1 MNSDKKQ
8 GTIYKALSGFYYVS
22 DDGETM
28 TQCRA
33 RGKFRLD
40 GIVPLVGD
48 RALYSETGVGTG
60 ILEEILSRKNS
71 FLRPPVANIDVL
83 IIVAAEVNPIS
94 DPFLVDRITTVAEHS
109 SCDCIICVNKCD
121 IKKSDR
127 LFDIYSKA
135 GYKTIYTS
143 SVTGEGIEELRVA
156 IASKIC
162 SFVGNSGAG
171 KSSILNA
178 LEPGFSI
185 ETAEVSKKLG
195 RGRHTTRHV
204 ELYTL
209 SNGAIIADTPGF
221 SSFDTQRMDVIRPK
235 ELQYLFRE
243 FQPYLG
249 GCRFTDC
256 AHIAEDG
263 CAILEAVQKGEI
275 SSVRL
280 GSYRRLYDSAK
291 QIKQWEIDKRQ

>member
-22 DDGETM
+22 DDGQAM

-33 RGKFRLD
+33 RGKFRRD
-40 GIVPLVGD
+40 GVVPLVGD
-48 RALYSETGVGTG
+48 RVCYSETGDNTG
-60 ILEEILSRKNS
+60 ILEEVLSRKNS
-71 FLRPPVANIDVL
+71 FVRPPVANLDAF
-83 IIVAAEVNPIS
+83 IIVAAEVNPVS
-94 DPFLVDRITTVAEHS
+94 DPYLIDRITAVAEHS
-109 SCDCIICVNKCD
+109 ACDCIICINKCD

-127 LFDIYSKA
+127 LFDIYSTT

-143 SVTGEGIEELRVA
+143 CVTGEGIEELRQA
-156 IASKIC
+156 IAGTAC

-185 ETAEVSKKLG
+185 KTAEVSKKLG

-209 SNGAIIADTPGF
+209 SSGAIIADTPGF
-221 SSFDTQRMDVIRPK
+221 SSFDTQRMDVIRTG
-235 ELQYLFRE
+235 ELQFLFRE
-243 FQPYLG
+243 FVPLIG
-249 GCRFTDC
+249 KCRFNDC

-263 CAILEAVQKGEI
+263 CAVLEAVQKGGI
-275 SSVRL
+275 SSVRHD
-280 GSYRRLYDSAK
+280 SYRRLYDNAK